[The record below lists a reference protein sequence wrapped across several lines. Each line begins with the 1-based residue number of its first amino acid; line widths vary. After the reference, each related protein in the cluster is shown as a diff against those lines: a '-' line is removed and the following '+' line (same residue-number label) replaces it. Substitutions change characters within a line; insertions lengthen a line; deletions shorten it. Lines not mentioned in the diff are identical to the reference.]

1 MAYGRYFEEFTVG
14 EVLRHWPGRTI
25 NEADCTWFALLTMN
39 QHPVHSD
46 AHYAATHTQHGQ
58 RLVLGPLVFSIGI
71 GMTVADVSGKAIANL
86 EIEKITH
93 EAPTFI
99 GDTLY
104 SESTVLE
111 TRESKQGD
119 RGTVTV
125 QTRVSNQR
133 GERVMTFKRTA
144 LLPKKNHGDPGRG
157 RLPRMTRAPLD
168 GLRVLAVSQF
178 GAGPFGTQL
187 LADLGA
193 EVIKIEDP
201 RVGGDVAREVGPYAG
216 EDDSLYFQAFNR
228 GKKSI
233 TLDLEHPEGRAVL
246 RDLARV
252 SHAVYNN
259 LRGDLPERLGVTY
272 AALRDVN
279 PALVCCS
286 LSGFGRT
293 GPRAAEPAFD
303 YLIQGYAGWMSVS
316 GEPDGPP
323 GKCGVSVVDFAGGY
337 ASMAALLAGLWDAQ
351 RTGVGRDIELSLL
364 DTAVSML
371 SYYAIWALN
380 RDWQPARVEDSGH
393 QSIVPA
399 QNFPTRD
406 GFIVIFCNK
415 EKFWTSLVQA
425 MDLPEVAR
433 DPRFATFADR
443 LAHKSVLVPILKA
456 RFAERTTSEWLS
468 RLRGK
473 VPCAPVNTIAEAL
486 ADEQVAARDMI
497 VEVKHPRFGV
507 LREVGSPVKT
517 EGAAPNLSPAPALG
531 QHTDEIL
538 RTLLQYDPARI
549 AALRASG
556 ALGEPND

>member
-1 MAYGRYFEEFTVG
+1 M
-14 EVLRHWPGRTI
+14 
-25 NEADCTWFALLTMN
+25 
-39 QHPVHSD
+39 S
-46 AHYAATHTQHGQ
+46 
-58 RLVLGPLVFSIGI
+58 
-71 GMTVADVSGKAIANL
+71 
-86 EIEKITH
+86 
-93 EAPTFI
+93 
-99 GDTLY
+99 
-104 SESTVLE
+104 
-111 TRESKQGD
+111 
-119 RGTVTV
+119 
-125 QTRVSNQR
+125 
-133 GERVMTFKRTA
+133 
-144 LLPKKNHGDPGRG
+144 
-157 RLPRMTRAPLD
+157 RAPLD
-168 GLRVLAVSQF
+168 GLRILTVSQF

-201 RVGGDVAREVGPYAG
+201 GVGGDVARQVGPYAG
-216 EDDSLYFQAFNR
+216 EDDSLYFQSFNR

-233 TLDLEHPEGRAVL
+233 TLDLEHPAGRAVL

-351 RTGVGRDIELSLL
+351 RTGVGRDIEMSLL

-406 GFIVIFCNK
+406 GWIVVFCNK

-425 MDLPEVAR
+425 MELPEVAG
-433 DPRFATFADR
+433 DPRFATFGDR
-443 LAHKSVLVPILKA
+443 LAHKAALVPILKA
-456 RFAERTTSEWLS
+456 RFAERTTAEWLA
-468 RLRGK
+468 RLRGR
-473 VPCAPVNTIAEAL
+473 VPCAPVNTVAQAL
-486 ADEQVAARDMI
+486 DDEQVAARDMI

-517 EGAAPNLSPAPALG
+517 EGAAPNLAPAPALG

-538 RTLLQYDPARI
+538 RTLLRYDAARI
-549 AALRASG
+549 AELRASG
-556 ALGEPND
+556 ALGRDHPNVEV

>member
-1 MAYGRYFEEFTVG
+1 
-14 EVLRHWPGRTI
+14 
-25 NEADCTWFALLTMN
+25 
-39 QHPVHSD
+39 
-46 AHYAATHTQHGQ
+46 
-58 RLVLGPLVFSIGI
+58 
-71 GMTVADVSGKAIANL
+71 
-86 EIEKITH
+86 
-93 EAPTFI
+93 
-99 GDTLY
+99 
-104 SESTVLE
+104 
-111 TRESKQGD
+111 
-119 RGTVTV
+119 
-125 QTRVSNQR
+125 
-133 GERVMTFKRTA
+133 
-144 LLPKKNHGDPGRG
+144 
-157 RLPRMTRAPLD
+157 MTRAPLD

-233 TLDLEHPEGRAVL
+233 TLDLEHLEGRAVL

-259 LRGDLPERLGVTY
+259 LRGDLPEQLGVTY

-303 YLIQGYAGWMSVS
+303 YLIQGYAGWMSVT

-323 GKCGVSVVDFAGGY
+323 VKAGVSVVDFAGGY
-337 ASMAALLAGLWDAQ
+337 ASMAALLAGLWDAS
-351 RTGVGRDIELSLL
+351 RTGVGRDLELSLL

-393 QSIVPA
+393 QSLVPA
-399 QNFPTRD
+399 QNFPTKD
-406 GFIVIFCNK
+406 GVIVIFCNK
-415 EKFWTSLVQA
+415 EKFWASLVEA
-425 MDLPEVAR
+425 MELPAVGR

-443 LAHKSVLVPILKA
+443 LLHKSVLVPILKA
-456 RFAERTTSEWLS
+456 RFAERTTSDWLS
-468 RLRGK
+468 RLRGR
-473 VPCAPVNTIAEAL
+473 VPCAPVNTLAQAL
-486 ADEQVAARDMI
+486 ADEQIAARDMI
-497 VEVKHPRFGV
+497 IEVKHPRFGV
-507 LREVGSPVKT
+507 LREVGTPVKT

-531 QHTDEIL
+531 QHTEEIL

-556 ALGEPND
+556 ALGRHPE

>member
-1 MAYGRYFEEFTVG
+1 
-14 EVLRHWPGRTI
+14 
-25 NEADCTWFALLTMN
+25 
-39 QHPVHSD
+39 
-46 AHYAATHTQHGQ
+46 
-58 RLVLGPLVFSIGI
+58 
-71 GMTVADVSGKAIANL
+71 
-86 EIEKITH
+86 
-93 EAPTFI
+93 
-99 GDTLY
+99 
-104 SESTVLE
+104 
-111 TRESKQGD
+111 
-119 RGTVTV
+119 
-125 QTRVSNQR
+125 
-133 GERVMTFKRTA
+133 
-144 LLPKKNHGDPGRG
+144 
-157 RLPRMTRAPLD
+157 MTRAPLD

-216 EDDSLYFQAFNR
+216 EGDSLYFQAFNR